1 MSRPARIALGDVALA
16 CAVAAMA
23 MLAVFGPDGPAMTI
37 ALYTV
42 AANRP
47 RRVAVAAV
55 WLLLAA
61 NTFALTVSPTTG
73 RDIGLALVSICGAWL
88 VGDDVRMRRAYAA
101 EVEARLAA
109 VQRERTVET
118 ERAVAGERTRIA
130 RELHDI
136 IAHHV
141 SGITVRAAAA
151 AERMPSGDGRDALE
165 AIEDTG
171 RQTLAELRSLLG
183 VLSAENDQAGR
194 RPQPGLDDVPEMVRR
209 FGGDGIVVE
218 MVVE

>member
-23 MLAVFGPDGPAMTI
+23 MLAVFGPDGRRTDRPVVGIVLAVTASVPFLWRRAYPVAVLVVSELVFLAFLAVGSGWGVGGPAGPAMTI

-88 VGDDVRMRRAYAA
+88 VGDDVRM
-101 EVEARLAA
+101 
-109 VQRERTVET
+109 
-118 ERAVAGERTRIA
+118 
-130 RELHDI
+130 
-136 IAHHV
+136 
-141 SGITVRAAAA
+141 
-151 AERMPSGDGRDALE
+151 
-165 AIEDTG
+165 
-171 RQTLAELRSLLG
+171 
-183 VLSAENDQAGR
+183 
-194 RPQPGLDDVPEMVRR
+194 
-209 FGGDGIVVE
+209 
-218 MVVE
+218 